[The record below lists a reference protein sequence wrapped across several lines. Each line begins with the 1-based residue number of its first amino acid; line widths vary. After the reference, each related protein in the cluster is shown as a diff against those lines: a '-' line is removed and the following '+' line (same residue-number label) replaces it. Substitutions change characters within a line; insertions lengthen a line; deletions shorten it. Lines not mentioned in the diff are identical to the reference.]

1 MINKYYT
8 GVDNSATPDDYEY
21 NNKETVDVT
30 ATITIS
36 TKLSV
41 DDYELS
47 DSGINEDGHYSILDF
62 SNCDL
67 NKAFKE
73 QVLPKLSSL
82 NIDDY
87 EVELVNRYKAI

>member
-8 GVDNSATPDDYEY
+8 GVDNSSTPDDYEY
-21 NNKETVDVT
+21 NNKEIIDVT

-41 DDYELS
+41 DDYEVS

-62 SNCDL
+62 NNCDL
-67 NKAFKE
+67 KKAFKE
-73 QVLPKLSSL
+73 QVLHKLGNL

>member
-41 DDYELS
+41 DDYEVS
-47 DSGINEDGHYSILDF
+47 DSGINEDGHYSTAYDMAVIAR
-62 SNCDL
+62 N
-67 NKAFKE
+67 
-73 QVLPKLSSL
+73 
-82 NIDDY
+82 
-87 EVELVNRYKAI
+87 LVNHEEILKFSSVYEDYLRENTEDKEII

>member
-30 ATITIS
+30 
-36 TKLSV
+36 
-41 DDYELS
+41 YEVS

-73 QVLPKLSSL
+73 QVLHKLGNL

>member
-8 GVDNSATPDDYEY
+8 GVDNSSTPDDYEY
-21 NNKETVDVT
+21 NNKEIIDVT

-41 DDYELS
+41 DDYEVS

-67 NKAFKE
+67 NKAFNSIKNK
-73 QVLPKLSSL
+73 QLLL
-82 NIDDY
+82 
-87 EVELVNRYKAI
+87 